1 MKTKNF
7 IVTETREYMVSIE
20 CDDDVYTPQ
29 LYSFLN
35 DYFNDGSV
43 KVSLVGHD
51 ISNGVSRSI
60 RACENKFDNPDLIL
74 EYEEEKEMRR
84 AV

>member
-1 MKTKNF
+1 
-7 IVTETREYMVSIE
+7 MVSVE

-29 LYSFLN
+29 LYGFLN

-60 RACENKFDNPDLIL
+60 RVCENKFDNPDLIL
-74 EYEEEKEMRR
+74 EYEEEKEMKQ

>member
-7 IVTETREYMVSIE
+7 IVTETREYMVSVE

-35 DYFNDGSV
+35 DYFVYG
-43 KVSLVGHD
+43 G
-51 ISNGVSRSI
+51 GMRSTVYVWY
-60 RACENKFDNPDLIL
+60 F
-74 EYEEEKEMRR
+74 
-84 AV
+84 